1 MANLSF
7 DIVSEID
14 QQELANAL
22 DQTRKEV
29 ITRYD
34 FKDIA
39 VEIKHD
45 DGKLILLTPDEFKYK
60 ALDEIIKSKIIRRGL
75 SLKILGERKHE
86 KASGGSLRT
95 IIQLVEGIDQ
105 DKAKKIS
112 KIIRETMPKVKTQI
126 QGDVVRVTS
135 SSKDEL
141 QAVMQLLKDNPVVDI
156 PLQFTNYR

>member
-1 MANLSF
+1 MANSSF

-14 QQELANAL
+14 QQELVNAL

-29 ITRYD
+29 VTRYD
-34 FKDIA
+34 FKDIV

-45 DGKLILLTPDEFKYK
+45 DDKLILMTPDEFKYK
-60 ALDEIIKSKIIRRGL
+60 AVMEIIQSKIIRRGL
-75 SLKILGERKHE
+75 SLKILGERKQE
-86 KASGGSLRT
+86 KASGGNLRT
-95 IIQLVEGIDQ
+95 TIQLVEGIDQ

-112 KIIRETMPKVKTQI
+112 KIIRETIPKIKTQI
-126 QGDVVRVTS
+126 QGDAIRVIS

-141 QAVMQLLKDNPVVDI
+141 QSVMQLLKDNPVIGI